1 MHPADRHARVAGL
14 VYLALAVTAPMALL
28 VLPGRMRVPGDPT
41 ATLARIAADPML
53 LQLQMAAELLV
64 GLLSVATAVALY
76 RLFAPVAR
84 DVAQLLVLLGG
95 VIPAVL
101 YFANAVPLGA
111 ILALATHAQD
121 VAGLA
126 DAERVAHS
134 ATLFVMHRYGI
145 VVNEVFWGVWL
156 FPFGWL
162 VRRSGYFPRILAWL
176 LYVNG
181 AAYLAIAATEVL
193 WPTRAQT
200 ISRALTPALMGELAV
215 MLWFLAAG
223 ARGARTAAPTAA

>member
-1 MHPADRHARVAGL
+1 MHSADRHARVAGL
-14 VYLALAVTAPMALL
+14 VYRALAVTAPVTLL
-28 VLPGRMRVPGDPT
+28 VLPGRMRGPGDPA

-76 RLFAPVAR
+76 RRFAP
-84 DVAQLLVLLGG
+84 
-95 VIPAVL
+95 
-101 YFANAVPLGA
+101 
-111 ILALATHAQD
+111 
-121 VAGLA
+121 
-126 DAERVAHS
+126 VAHS

-156 FPFGWL
+156 FPFGRL

-176 LYVNG
+176 LYLNG
-181 AAYLAIAATEVL
+181 AVYLVIAITEVL
-193 WPTRAQT
+193 SPARVQSL
-200 ISRALTPALMGELAV
+200 SRALTPALMGELVV

-223 ARGARTAAPTAA
+223 ARGARNSAPAAA